1 MAVGRISGPL
11 LKDNLLRNGQNLAF
25 ETNLLYLDV
34 VNSRVGI
41 NTATPTN
48 DLSVNGTTRTT
59 NLYTSGSATLGLLT
73 FSGSTISSNNSTIT
87 FTPSGSNAT
96 IYQGTALVGNLSL
109 TGNTLASTNTNGA
122 INIVANGTG
131 SINLNSNVLVTGN
144 LHATGTITADGNI
157 QLGDQTTDTITFAGE
172 VNSNIL
178 PSTTNTYTLG
188 SSLLQWKNLYTQNV
202 TTTNVNTTTANVT
215 SFSTTGTPSLTISG
229 NTVSAN
235 SSNVDINFNT
245 TGTSG
250 VVLGNLRFTSNT
262 LTNTSN
268 NAVTQMVSTG
278 GGYFQFSGTYG
289 VVIPSGA
296 TAQRPAFVNTTT
308 GMMRFSTENQYV
320 EVYNGTGWTSV
331 AGLSSGVTASQAS
344 DIALGVVISLG

>member
-59 NLYTSGSATLGLLT
+59 NLYTSGSASLGLLI
-73 FSGSTISSNNSTIT
+73 FSGSTISSINSSIT
-87 FTPSGSNAT
+87 FTPSGPNAT

-131 SINLNSNVLVTGN
+131 AINLNSDVLVTGN

-157 QLGDQTTDTITFAGE
+157 QLGDMPTDTITFAGE
-172 VNSNIL
+172 VSSNIL
-178 PSTTNTYTLG
+178 PATTNTYTLG
-188 SSLLQWKNLYTQNV
+188 SNLLRWKNVYSQ
-202 TTTNVNTTTANVT
+202 NVNTTNINAATGNVT
-215 SFSTTGTPSLTISG
+215 SFSTTGTPSITISG
-229 NTVSAN
+229 NTISAN
-235 SSNVDINFNT
+235 TSNVDINFT
-245 TGTSG
+245 TSG
-250 VVLGNLRFTSNT
+250 TGGVALGNLKFTT
-262 LTNTSN
+262 GGITNTAN
-268 NAVTQMVSTG
+268 NAVTQLTSTG
-278 GGYFQFSGTYG
+278 NGYFQFAGTYG
-289 VVIPSGA
+289 VVVPVGN
-296 TAQRPAFVNTTT
+296 TAQRPAFANSTT
-308 GMMRFSTENQYV
+308 GMLRFSTDNQYV
-320 EVYNGTGWTSV
+320 EVYNGISWTSV
-331 AGLSSGVTASQAS
+331 AGLSSGVTVAQAS
-344 DIALGVVISLG
+344 DVALGVVISLG